1 MINTHSKGL
10 PGRTGSL
17 RRRGGRLSLGLSL
30 AVLSVLLIL
39 AMTLPALA
47 ETVYPKPTNYIADDA
62 AILSESTVREIKE
75 KNDTLISEVKAVIAV
90 CTVKTTDGVDIGKYA
105 RSVYTEWKLPVGVL
119 ILIASED
126 NAFYLVQSASI
137 GDKITNEDLE
147 GIRDREI
154 EEDFAAGNVDRAVR
168 KAVSQLSILML
179 KELKPEEE
187 EAGTSA
193 SAGTE
198 ASADAQTTPA
208 EEKKSA
214 GSIVVKILK
223 ALLIIVLVLAAAFV
237 ILFVFAMFNDDAAAF
252 MQKTF
257 FRKNSGSHGVSPTYY
272 DDRLYDDPRRQAP
285 RNRPAQNPNG
295 QRQYP
300 VQSGGQRPRNP
311 QQVPAQYRNQYQ
323 NQQYQQYPNQQYQ
336 VQQAPAQYPNQQ
348 FPAQYQQRQYPAQ
361 YQQRQYQNQQQYPA
375 QYPNQQQFSYQN
387 QAPRQVPQQN
397 ASYNARQTARPRQNR
412 PAPQSSQPYSAE
424 NDPNVIRQ
432 KQAQSQGDPSA
443 TQTYTIP
450 GRGGY

>member
-17 RRRGGRLSLGLSL
+17 RRRGGRLSLGLSP

-137 GDKITNEDLE
+137 GDRITNEDLE

-272 DDRLYDDPRRQAP
+272 DDRLYNDPRQRAS
-285 RNRPAQNPNG
+285 RNRPAQNQNG

-311 QQVPAQYRNQYQ
+311 QQVPAQYQNQYQ
-323 NQQYQQYPNQQYQ
+323 NQQYPNQQYQ
-336 VQQAPAQYPNQQ
+336 VQQAPAQYQNQQ

-361 YQQRQYQNQQQYPA
+361 Y
-375 QYPNQQQFSYQN
+375 QQQFSYQN

>member
-17 RRRGGRLSLGLSL
+17 RSRGGKLSL

-257 FRKNSGSHGVSPTYY
+257 FRKNSGSHGVSPSYY
-272 DDRLYDDPRRQAP
+272 DDRLYDDPRRQTP

-311 QQVPAQYRNQYQ
+311 QQVPAQYQ
-323 NQQYQQYPNQQYQ
+323 NQYQQYPNQQYQ
-336 VQQAPAQYPNQQ
+336 VQQAPVQYQNQQ

-361 YQQRQYQNQQQYPA
+361 YQQRQYQNPQQYPA